1 MIFTIKT
8 EPAGG
13 VVKARQ
19 LAYGIANDGGAAK
32 DGLPKNAVAMLVFV
46 KTTQGC
52 LPGFPKDTLEI
63 RF

>member
-1 MIFTIKT
+1 VIFTIKT

-13 VVKARQ
+13 VVKAFQ
-19 LAYGIANDGGAAK
+19 LACGIANDGGAGK
-32 DGLPKNAVAMLVFV
+32 DGLPKNPVARPVA

-52 LPGFPKDTLEI
+52 LPGFPTDTLEI